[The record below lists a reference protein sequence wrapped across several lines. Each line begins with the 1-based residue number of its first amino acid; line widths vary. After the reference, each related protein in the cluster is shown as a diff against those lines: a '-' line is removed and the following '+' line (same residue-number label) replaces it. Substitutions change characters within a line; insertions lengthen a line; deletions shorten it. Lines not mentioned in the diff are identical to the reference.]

1 MEITYKHYRMSG
13 EQLARFLTVDGL
25 HVESTGALLAPRGEK
40 VGTVIQIGEGASL
53 VLIFEE
59 GYTRGRDEVRAWWPG
74 FRPAWIIVV
83 ADGETEIGDTL
94 GPGDVICDRCNA
106 NITIRP
112 VPVIGDWALCPSCFA
127 RLNLPFPGRV
137 EPYDCKGQN
146 EGIAVRL

>member
-1 MEITYKHYRMSG
+1 M
-13 EQLARFLTVDGL
+13 ARFLTVDGL

-74 FRPAWIIVV
+74 FRPAWIIVTD
-83 ADGETEIGDTL
+83 DGKTKVGDAL
-94 GPGDVICDRCNA
+94 GPDEVTCDRCNA

-112 VPVIGDWALCPSCFA
+112 VPVVGDCALCPSCFA
-127 RLNLPFPGRV
+127 KLDLPFPGKV
-137 EPYDCKGQN
+137 EPYDCEGQN
-146 EGIAVRL
+146 DGCQELCLASH